1 MRYIAKQDKV
11 VTEKNKDLFTITG
24 IKEMEAIDGSKV
36 EILFAT
42 KDYDKKQLEDV
53 KADLTNQNKLVN
65 EQYIEDMKDIDAML
79 EAIKLAEVE

>member
-1 MRYIAKQDKV
+1 MRYIAKQDKI

-65 EQYIEDMKDIDAML
+65 EQYEADMKDIDAML